1 MTQVI
6 EIKVPDIGDFK
17 DVAVIELLV
26 KPGDAV
32 EKETSLVT
40 LETDKAAMEVPS
52 PQAGVVKDIRVK
64 VGDTVSEGSLLLTL
78 ELAAV
83 PGETDK
89 RAGSSEAEPGPPER
103 VQPRSTVPHQ
113 RPLHAPRAVDT
124 RRR

>member
-40 LETDKAAMEVPS
+40 LETDKAAMEIPS

-78 ELAAV
+78 ELVAV

-89 RAGSSEAEPGPPER
+89 RAGSSEAEPGSPE
-103 VQPRSTVPHQ
+103 PKPG
-113 RPLHAPRAVDT
+113 A
-124 RRR
+124 

>member
-52 PQAGVVKDIRVK
+52 PQAGVVKDIQCQGR
-64 VGDTVSEGSLLLTL
+64 
-78 ELAAV
+78 
-83 PGETDK
+83 
-89 RAGSSEAEPGPPER
+89 
-103 VQPRSTVPHQ
+103 
-113 RPLHAPRAVDT
+113 
-124 RRR
+124 